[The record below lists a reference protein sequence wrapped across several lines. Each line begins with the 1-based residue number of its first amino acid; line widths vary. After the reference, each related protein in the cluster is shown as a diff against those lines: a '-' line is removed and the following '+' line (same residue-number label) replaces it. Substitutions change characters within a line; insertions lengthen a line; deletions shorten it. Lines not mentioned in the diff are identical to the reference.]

1 MALFAVRINSA
12 QRILI
17 LNQISRVVSHRVY
30 GSFFVASNSVPEV
43 LTTTMQPISRPPQP
57 KKPPVRFGSSG
68 GGSGLGGVTGAVDT
82 LFRSFQNSRGKEMIV
97 EDVVGFGVLRTG
109 MDLHRNKMYGD
120 NSWNVPAAAERF
132 FREISSILTDS
143 VLGGVVAWGMGKAVF
158 DRKNKAFSNEFI
170 QYPSLELF
178 QDIVNSGALKSAKTA
193 DEAKGAFSKALA
205 ERVVGDQASAKSDK
219 LADIIKEAWS
229 VDKPKQTD
237 WEKGTSWLRANPNA
251 GTFNGKGKA
260 FIKALDNKATDFD
273 WKFNTRGTGKP
284 ETFAVNELLDDV
296 NRFGRSMGN
305 AWENKVANNW
315 HDLAEK
321 GLKRTL
327 TAKNW
332 AIPIAL
338 ATGMGATF
346 AMPFL
351 SNFLTKKVYGIDY
364 FPGETGLKKNQP
376 EQAKA
381 SDTNKSFMERNFPY
395 VSKAT
400 KDGNPLPLGIALLPL
415 VAAAGIFTANR
426 SVMNPFA
433 KGALNKFRKAFDF
446 TKAAP
451 FTSPQQMAS
460 MFALLITS
468 RLLCSRSDN
477 EYQERMLDSFAGWMF
492 WILGTPLMKTA
503 ASKLSGQ
510 EGLFK
515 AGGGLKSR
523 EAVEYFSKKAL
534 PANVRIGIG
543 STLATMGI
551 LGIGAPLAGI
561 KLTQWNERRKQQN
574 LTQQSQTQSQPVLP
588 PAPSSQPNRFALPA
602 TVNAPF
608 SQANPSV
615 NPYAWQPPKG
625 A

>member
-57 KKPPVRFGSSG
+57 KRPPVRFGSSG
-68 GGSGLGGVTGAVDT
+68 GGSGLGGATGAVDT
-82 LFRSFQNSRGKEMIV
+82 LFRLFQNSRGKEMIV

-109 MDLHRNKMYGD
+109 MDLRRNKMYGD
-120 NSWNVPAAAERF
+120 DSWNVPAAAERF

-158 DRKNKAFSNEFI
+158 DRKNRAFSNEFI

-193 DEAKGAFSKALA
+193 EEAKAAFSKALA
-205 ERVVGDQASAKSDK
+205 GRVVAGNQSSPKVDK

-229 VDKPKQTD
+229 VDKPPQTKL
-237 WEKGTSWLRANPNA
+237 EKGTSWLRANPNA
-251 GTFNGKGKA
+251 KTFNEKGKA
-260 FIKALDNKATDFD
+260 FIKALDTKAADFD
-273 WKFNTRGTGKP
+273 WKFNTGKAGKP

-296 NRFGRSMGN
+296 NRFGRSMGK
-305 AWENKVANNW
+305 AWDNKLANNW

-376 EQAKA
+376 QQANA
-381 SDTNKSFMERNFPY
+381 NDTNKGFMERYFPF

-415 VAAAGIFTANR
+415 VAAVGVFNTASLKFGIPKTKNA
-426 SVMNPFA
+426 
-433 KGALNKFRKAFDF
+433 FRKLFDF
-446 TKAAP
+446 TKSAP
-451 FTSPQQMAS
+451 FTSQQQMAS

-492 WILGTPLMKTA
+492 WILGTPLMKQA

-510 EGLFK
+510 KELFK
-515 AGGGLKSR
+515 VGGGLKTK
-523 EAVEYFSKKAL
+523 EAIETFASTAARKS
-534 PANVRIGIG
+534 NVWIGIG

-561 KLTQWNERRKQQN
+561 KLTQWNEKRKQQN
-574 LTQQSQTQSQPVLP
+574 LAQQPQAPANALP
-588 PAPSSQPNRFALPA
+588 PQALSSQPNRFQLPTA
-602 TVNAPF
+602 SMPF
-608 SQANPSV
+608 NQPSPSV
-615 NPYAWQPPKG
+615 NPYTWQPPKG